1 MSTKKI
7 AYCGDCCTYCLRF
20 IATLSGNRE
29 KLKDVAFLMK
39 KVGWRYN
46 LDDPEKMKCEGCQ
59 DVEKCEYG
67 VKECCIERNI
77 ENCGKCIEYPCSKI
91 EKAFEITE
99 INVEKFKTF
108 LSKEEYDLFR
118 IAFFQKKKNLEKERV
133 QSSSKKF

>member
-7 AYCGDCCTYCLRF
+7 AYCGDCCAFCPRY
-20 IATLSGNRE
+20 IATLSGSGE
-29 KLKDVAFLMK
+29 KIKDVAFLMK

-77 ENCGKCIEYPCSKI
+77 ENCGKCIDYSCSKI

-99 INVEKFKTF
+99 INAEKFKKI

-118 IAFFQKKKNLEKERV
+118 KAFFLKKENLEIERV
-133 QSSSKKF
+133 